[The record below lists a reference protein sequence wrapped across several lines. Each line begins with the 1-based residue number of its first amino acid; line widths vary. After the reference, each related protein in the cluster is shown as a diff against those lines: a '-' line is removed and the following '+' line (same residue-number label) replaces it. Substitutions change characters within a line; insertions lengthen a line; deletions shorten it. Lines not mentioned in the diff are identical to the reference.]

1 LQAGQLAR
9 VDSMEVNKMSYDEKA
24 KARIDKYRQT
34 EAGEQATKD
43 RMTIMMKQADKDAL
57 QAVSDLTGESK
68 AAVVRRLI
76 WEEYGQLH
84 KPVEAP

>member
-1 LQAGQLAR
+1 
-9 VDSMEVNKMSYDEKA
+9 MSYDEKA

-76 WEEYGQLH
+76 WEEYRRLH